1 MKKGLL
7 RMTKNNSS
15 IPENEFSA
23 LLMSENEQIELLNKL
38 NKNKGIIEKDSK
50 KYFDDDAE
58 KNIIASYYK
67 TINFDQLKPNE
78 LFKALHSLIENTHKP
93 VIYDPTKYLYTW
105 VDLQEDGN
113 LKSIYSGKIRNP
125 EDVIAE
131 DFKILTKRKNELD
144 SLLANQS
151 LTENE
156 LKTQKKRIEENN
168 KLNCEH
174 VVPQSWFNKQEPMRG
189 DLHHLFAC
197 EPSCNSLRS
206 NYPYHD
212 FSDYE
217 GGKVLNIIRQ
227 ECGKLEESLFEPEYA
242 KGIVARATLYFLLRY
257 PDKIANDKEKNIDIE
272 LLLKWH
278 EEFPVSIYERHR
290 NQSIQDTQ
298 GNRNPLVDF
307 PNYARKIDFSLSSS

>member
-1 MKKGLL
+1 MKRGLFL
-7 RMTKNNSS
+7 MTKNNSS
-15 IPENEFSA
+15 IPENEFST
-23 LLMSENEQIELLNKL
+23 LVMSENEQIEILNKL
-38 NKNKGIIEKDSK
+38 NKNKVIIENDSK
-50 KYFDDDAE
+50 KYFDEDAE

-67 TINFDQLKPNE
+67 TINFNQLKPNE
-78 LFKALHSLIENTHKP
+78 SFKALHSLIESTHKP
-93 VIYDPTKYLYTW
+93 VKYNPAQYLYNW

-113 LKSIYSGKIRNP
+113 LKSIYSGNIRNP
-125 EDVIAE
+125 EEVIAE
-131 DFKILTKRKNELD
+131 DIEIITKRKNELD
-144 SLLANQS
+144 SLLTNHS
-151 LTENE
+151 LTEND
-156 LKTQKKRIEENN
+156 LATHKKRIEENH

-174 VVPQSWFNKQEPMRG
+174 VVPQSWFHKQEPMRG

-197 EPSCNSLRS
+197 DPVCNSMRS

-212 FSDYE
+212 FPDYE
-217 GGKVLNIIRQ
+217 GGSELESIRQ
-227 ECGKLEESLFEPEYA
+227 KCGKLEESLFEPEYA

>member
-1 MKKGLL
+1 
-7 RMTKNNSS
+7 MTKNNSS
-15 IPENEFSA
+15 IPEDDFST
-23 LLMSENEQIELLNKL
+23 LFVEESEQVELLNEL
-38 NKNKGIIEKDSK
+38 NKNKDIIEKDAG
-50 KYFDDDAE
+50 KYLDLDLE
-58 KNIIASYYK
+58 KHILATYYAA
-67 TINFDQLKPNE
+67 INFEELKSNE
-78 LFKALHSLIENTHKP
+78 LFKALQSLLENTHKP
-93 VIYDPTKYLYTW
+93 VKYNPTQYLYNW
-105 VDLQEDGN
+105 VDLQEDGK

-131 DFKILTKRKNELD
+131 DFEILTKRKNELD
-144 SLLANQS
+144 LLLANHS

-174 VVPQSWFNKQEPMRG
+174 VVPQSWFHKQEPMRG

-257 PDKIANDKEKNIDIE
+257 PDEIANDKEKNIDIE

>member
-1 MKKGLL
+1 
-7 RMTKNNSS
+7 MTKNNSS
-15 IPENEFSA
+15 IPEDDFST
-23 LLMSENEQIELLNKL
+23 LFVEESEQVELLNEL
-38 NKNKGIIEKDSK
+38 NKNKDIIEKDAG
-50 KYFDDDAE
+50 KYLDLDLE
-58 KNIIASYYK
+58 KHILATYYAA
-67 TINFDQLKPNE
+67 INFEELKSNE
-78 LFKALHSLIENTHKP
+78 LFKALQSLLENTHKP
-93 VIYDPTKYLYTW
+93 VKYNPTQYLYNW
-105 VDLQEDGN
+105 VDLQEDGK

-125 EDVIAE
+125 GDVIAE
-131 DFKILTKRKNELD
+131 DFEILTKRKNELD
-144 SLLANQS
+144 LLLANHS

-174 VVPQSWFNKQEPMRG
+174 VVPQSWFHKQEPMRG

-257 PDKIANDKEKNIDIE
+257 PDEIANDKEKNIDIE

-307 PNYARKIDFSLSSS
+307 PNYARKIDFPLSSS

>member
-1 MKKGLL
+1 
-7 RMTKNNSS
+7 MTKNNSS
-15 IPENEFSA
+15 IPEDDFST
-23 LLMSENEQIELLNKL
+23 LFVKESEQVELLNEL
-38 NKNKGIIEKDSK
+38 NKNKDIIEKDAG
-50 KYFDDDAE
+50 KYLDLDLE
-58 KNIIASYYK
+58 KHILATYYAA
-67 TINFDQLKPNE
+67 INFEELKSNE
-78 LFKALHSLIENTHKP
+78 LFKALQSLLENTHKP
-93 VIYDPTKYLYTW
+93 VKYNPTQYLYNW
-105 VDLQEDGN
+105 VDLQEDGK

-131 DFKILTKRKNELD
+131 DFEILTKRKNELD
-144 SLLANQS
+144 LLLANHS

-174 VVPQSWFNKQEPMRG
+174 VVPQSWFHKQEPMRG

-257 PDKIANDKEKNIDIE
+257 PDEIANDKEKNIDIE

-290 NQSIQDTQ
+290 NQSIQETQ

-307 PNYARKIDFSLSSS
+307 PNYARKIDFPLSSS

>member
-1 MKKGLL
+1 
-7 RMTKNNSS
+7 MTKNNSS
-15 IPENEFSA
+15 IPEDDFST
-23 LLMSENEQIELLNKL
+23 LFVKESEQVELLNEL
-38 NKNKGIIEKDSK
+38 NKNKDFIEKDAG
-50 KYFDDDAE
+50 KYLDLDLE
-58 KNIIASYYK
+58 KHILATYYAA
-67 TINFDQLKPNE
+67 INFEELKSNE
-78 LFKALHSLIENTHKP
+78 LFKALQSLLKNTHKP
-93 VIYDPTKYLYTW
+93 VKYNPTQYLYNW
-105 VDLQEDGN
+105 VDLQEDGK

-131 DFKILTKRKNELD
+131 DFEILTKRKNELD
-144 SLLANQS
+144 LLLANHS

-174 VVPQSWFNKQEPMRG
+174 VVPQSWFHKQEPMRG

-257 PDKIANDKEKNIDIE
+257 PDEIANDKEKNIDIE

-307 PNYARKIDFSLSSS
+307 PNYARKIDFPLSSS

>member
-1 MKKGLL
+1 
-7 RMTKNNSS
+7 MTKNNSS
-15 IPENEFSA
+15 IPEDDFST
-23 LLMSENEQIELLNKL
+23 LFVEESEQVELLNEL
-38 NKNKGIIEKDSK
+38 NKNKDIIEKDAG
-50 KYFDDDAE
+50 KYLDLDLE
-58 KNIIASYYK
+58 KHILATYYAA
-67 TINFDQLKPNE
+67 INFEELKSNE
-78 LFKALHSLIENTHKP
+78 LFKALQSLLENTHKP
-93 VIYDPTKYLYTW
+93 VKYNPTQYLYNW
-105 VDLQEDGN
+105 VDLQEDGK

-131 DFKILTKRKNELD
+131 DFEILTKRKNELD
-144 SLLANQS
+144 LLLANHS

-174 VVPQSWFNKQEPMRG
+174 VVPQSWFHKQEPMRG

-257 PDKIANDKEKNIDIE
+257 PDEIANDKEKNIDIE

-278 EEFPVSIYERHR
+278 DEFPVSIYERHR

-307 PNYARKIDFSLSSS
+307 PNYARKIDFPLSSS

>member
-1 MKKGLL
+1 
-7 RMTKNNSS
+7 MTKNNSS
-15 IPENEFSA
+15 IPEDDFST
-23 LLMSENEQIELLNKL
+23 LFVKESEQVELLNEL
-38 NKNKGIIEKDSK
+38 NKNKEIIGKDAGKYLDLDLEKHIL
-50 KYFDDDAE
+50 AT
-58 KNIIASYYK
+58 YYAA
-67 TINFDQLKPNE
+67 INFEELKSNE
-78 LFKALHSLIENTHKP
+78 LFKALQSLLKNTHKP
-93 VIYDPTKYLYTW
+93 VKYNPTQYLYNW
-105 VDLQEDGN
+105 VDLQEDGK

-131 DFKILTKRKNELD
+131 DFEILTKRKNELNL
-144 SLLANQS
+144 LLANHS

-174 VVPQSWFNKQEPMRG
+174 VVPQSWFHKQEPMRG

-217 GGKVLNIIRQ
+217 GGKELKIIRQ
-227 ECGKLEESLFEPEYA
+227 ECGKLEENLFEPEYA

-257 PDKIANDKEKNIDIE
+257 PDEITNDKEKNIDIE

-307 PNYARKIDFSLSSS
+307 PNYARKIDFPLILS